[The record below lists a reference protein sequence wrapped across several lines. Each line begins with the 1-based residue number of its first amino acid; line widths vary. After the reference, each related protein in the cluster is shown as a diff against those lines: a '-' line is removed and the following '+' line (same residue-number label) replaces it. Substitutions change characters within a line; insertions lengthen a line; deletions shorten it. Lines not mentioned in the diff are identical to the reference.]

1 MSNHRTKP
9 ALLIGA
15 SLLTAVLAGGC
26 TKGAQAPDAGAAKG
40 WQVFTTPGEN
50 YTYVIPTTLEDGTRC
65 VVVAGNAGY
74 SGRGVTCDWRK

>member
-1 MSNHRTKP
+1 MRTHKTKL

-26 TKGAQAPDAGAAKG
+26 TKAAPAPKG
-40 WQVFTTPGEN
+40 WQVFTTPGGT
-50 YTYVIPTTLEDGTRC
+50 YTYLIPTTLEDGTRC
-65 VVVAGNAGY
+65 VVVAGNSGY

>member
-1 MSNHRTKP
+1 MSNHKTKP

-26 TKGAQAPDAGAAKG
+26 TKADTATNIEAPKG
-40 WQVFTTPGEN
+40 WQVFTTPGGT
-50 YTYVIPTTLEDGTRC
+50 YTYLIPTTLEDGTRC
-65 VVVAGNAGY
+65 VVVAGTVY